1 MNEPWHAKSIEE
13 TLQILRSRRDG
24 LLENEAD
31 ERIKIFGRNVLETS
45 KPPSLWYVFIRQFF
59 NPLILVLIAASIVKL
74 FVYSF
79 LDGIVLIVT
88 IFAMVFIGFI
98 QEAKAESAMGALK
111 KLTAHKSKVMRGGR
125 LMLLSSEELVPG
137 DEIFLEMGDKIP
149 ADARLIEASN
159 LKVDESTLS
168 GESMPSEKE
177 IQEVPRESPL
187 VDRKNMVY
195 MGTVVAY
202 GKAIAVVVNTGM
214 STELGKIAES
224 IKEVVQEPTPLQ
236 KSVSS
241 IGNWMLLG
249 VFFAILFF
257 SAVSVYKG
265 IKLIDI
271 FFLGIAAAVSAIPEG
286 LPVAFTAILAAGMR
300 LMAKR
305 NAIIRKLVAVETLG
319 STTVICSDKTGTLTL
334 NRMTVKKFYA
344 PRKGFENKAFEIG
357 VLCNDAL
364 ISKGENE
371 YQVIGDPTEAALLVA
386 AVNAGIHQDDL
397 KKSFPRIGEIPFLSE
412 NLYMATL
419 HSSNRGSLIYVKGAP
434 EKVLSM
440 CVLDEKEQGE
450 IIDAIEKMTNDALRL
465 IAVAYCEASNEG
477 SLSEKLFVGKLIFCG
492 IFGIIDPPR
501 KEAIQSIASCKE
513 AGVRVVMITGDN
525 PNTAAA
531 IARELGI
538 FSSTVITGKELK
550 AMNDD
555 ELKEKV
561 MKTFIFARVEPLQKL
576 RLVKAF
582 QSHGE
587 IVAMTGDGVNDA
599 PALEAANI
607 GIAMAITGTDVAKEA
622 ADMVLADD
630 RFDSIVAAVEEG
642 RAIFNRLQNACLF
655 LITTCVG
662 ELFGLVLSVFFT
674 GVAPL
679 LPLQI
684 LWINLISGSI
694 IAISL
699 GFEPKS
705 GDEMRQPPRRPQS
718 KLLDK
723 EMVCRIG
730 YLAALLGLGSFYVFT
745 SVYQVES
752 LKKARTMVLCS
763 IVAFEWLIASNMRS
777 KKLSLLRLGFF
788 KNRAL
793 IVAIGGALVLQLM
806 IMYLPFLQN
815 LFHTE
820 PLSIREWLFV
830 LIPGIFIFLFETGRK
845 ELLYFQKR

>member
-1 MNEPWHAKSIEE
+1 MNEPWHSKSIEE
-13 TLQILRSRRDG
+13 TFFSLNSRRAG
-24 LLENEAD
+24 LQEHEAS
-31 ERIKIFGRNVLETS
+31 ERLKLFGRNVLETS

-59 NPLILVLIAASIVKL
+59 NPLILVLVAASIVKL
-74 FVYSF
+74 FVFSF

-111 KLTAHKSKVMRGGR
+111 KLTAHKSKVMRGGK
-125 LMLLSSEELVPG
+125 LKILSSEQLVPG
-137 DEIFLEMGDKIP
+137 DEILLEMGDKIP

-177 IQEVPRESPL
+177 IQEVEEGAPL

-202 GKAIAVVVNTGM
+202 GKAIAIVVNTGM

-236 KSVSS
+236 KSISS
-241 IGNWMLLG
+241 IGNWMFLI
-249 VFFAILFF
+249 VFCAVLFF
-257 SAVSVYKG
+257 VGVSFYKG
-265 IKLIDI
+265 LKLVDI

-305 NAIIRKLVAVETLG
+305 NAIIRRLIAVETLG

-334 NRMTVKKFYA
+334 NQMTVKECFSSEKS
-344 PRKGFENKAFEIG
+344 KALEIG
-357 VLCNDAL
+357 ALCNDAL
-364 ISKGENE
+364 ISKEGSRH
-371 YQVIGDPTEAALLVA
+371 QVIGDPTEGALLIA
-386 AVNAGIHQDDL
+386 AEKEGIRQSDL
-397 KKSFPRIGEIPFLSE
+397 KESFPRIGEIPFLSE

-419 HSSNRGSLIYVKGAP
+419 HSSKEGRLIYVKGAP

-440 CVLDEKEQGE
+440 CILDEKARSQ
-450 IIDAIEKMTNDALRL
+450 IADVMEKMTSDALRL
-465 IAVAYCEASNEG
+465 IAVAYCEVTANVG
-477 SLSEKLFVGKLIFCG
+477 SLYEKLFDGKLIFCG
-492 IFGIIDPPR
+492 IFGMIDPPR
-501 KEAIQSIASCKE
+501 KEAIQSIAACKE
-513 AGVRVVMITGDN
+513 AGVRVIMITGDN
-525 PNTAAA
+525 PHTAAA

-538 FSSTVITGKELK
+538 PASSVITGKELK
-550 AMNDD
+550 AMSDA

-561 MKTFIFARVEPLQKL
+561 TKTSIFARVEPVQKL

-642 RAIFNRLQNACLF
+642 RAIFNRLRNGCVFLLTAC
-655 LITTCVG
+655 IG
-662 ELFGLVLSVFFT
+662 ELFGLVLNVFFT
-674 GVAPL
+674 GIAPL

-684 LWINLISGSI
+684 LWLNLISGSI
-694 IAISL
+694 IAISF

-705 GDEMRQPPRRPQS
+705 GDEMKQPPRSPQS

-723 EMVCRIG
+723 AMLFRIG

-745 SVYQVES
+745 SVYQIES
-752 LKKARTMVLCS
+752 LEKARTMVLCS
-763 IVAFEWLIASNMRS
+763 IVGFEWLIASNMRS
-777 KKLSLLRLGFF
+777 EKISLFRLGIFT
-788 KNRAL
+788 NRAL
-793 IVAIGGALVLQLM
+793 IFAIGGSLVLQLM